1 MQTFFG
7 IMLVALLQVQPQEV
21 PKAKQGTYA
30 VTNARIETVTNGVI
44 ENGTIVVQADRII
57 AIGANVEVPEGA
69 EIIDANGRSVFPGM
83 IDGGTTLGLTEI
95 GSVQETN
102 DSQEVGDITP
112 QMESLTAI
120 NPNAVAIPVTRVS
133 GVTTVVAEPSG
144 GTLPGAASVINLVG
158 YTPEQMSTGTRLQ
171 VLSWPTTGRRGFW
184 DRRSDDDIE
193 KAAKESLAKL
203 DDVFDDAELYSGILE
218 AWEAGTGDRQ
228 PEFAPELA
236 ALVPVVRGEMRLMVR
251 VNRAKDIEKAIDW
264 VTERGYMAVLSGVS
278 EGWRVADKI
287 AESGF
292 PVIVGPVFSTPT
304 RPGDRYDRAYANA
317 GLLNAA
323 GVTVAIRSGE
333 SENVRNLPFSAG
345 FAATYGMGRE
355 AALKAVTINAAT
367 ALGIDGDYGSLEVGK
382 KANFL
387 VSNGDPFEPAT
398 EISEVFI
405 DGFRVPIDSR
415 HIQLYK
421 EFLNRDSGRLQP
433 VEIVPPVRN

>member
-1 MQTFFG
+1 MQILFG

-30 VTNARIETVTNGVI
+30 ITNARIETVTNGVI
-44 ENGTIVVQADRII
+44 ENGTIVIQADRII
-57 AIGANVEVPEGA
+57 AVGADVTIPQGA
-69 EIIDANGRSVFPGM
+69 EIIDAAGRSVYPGM

-102 DSQEVGDITP
+102 DSRELGDITP

-171 VLSWPTTGRRGFW
+171 VLSWPSSGRRGRF
-184 DRRSDDDIE
+184 DQRPQADLD
-193 KAAKESLAKL
+193 KAAKESMDKL
-203 DDVFDDAELYSGILE
+203 NRVFDDAELYSRIQE
-218 AWEAGTGDRQ
+218 AWAAGNGDRA

-236 ALVPVVRGEMRLMVR
+236 ALVPVVRGEMKLLVS
-251 VNRAKDIEKAIDW
+251 VNRAKDIENAVDW
-264 VTERGYMAVLSGVS
+264 LKERGYQAVLTGVS

-287 AESGF
+287 AESGI

-304 RPGDRYDRAYANA
+304 RPGDRYDRGYANA
-317 GLLNAA
+317 GLLHAA

-355 AALKAVTINAAT
+355 EALKAVTINAAA

-387 VSNGDPFEPAT
+387 VTNGDPFEPAT

-415 HIQLYK
+415 HLQLYK